1 MNVILEKYYKNEK
14 PVYKNRRQ
22 LLYFYCDKPNNNE
35 EMLEAVKKNNLP
47 KDFLSEIKQK
57 LKIDN
62 LSENWSQELNEIF
75 VLDKTLL
82 SQKINNCQ
90 TLENYCVLSKKTG
103 LSNQRLMI
111 VNKPIFYSKKEVC
124 IVKITFYRNIEHNNG
139 LILLLEKSENKWV
152 IKE

>member
-1 MNVILEKYYKNEK
+1 
-14 PVYKNRRQ
+14 
-22 LLYFYCDKPNNNE
+22 
-35 EMLEAVKKNNLP
+35 MLEAVKKNNLP